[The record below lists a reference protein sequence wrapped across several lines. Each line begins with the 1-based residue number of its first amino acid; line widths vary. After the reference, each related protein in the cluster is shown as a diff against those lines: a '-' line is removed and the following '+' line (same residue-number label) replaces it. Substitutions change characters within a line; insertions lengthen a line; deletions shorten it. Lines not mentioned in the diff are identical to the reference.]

1 MPVSVACRSNRT
13 ASVAAERTL
22 ARSAGELVLL
32 GVVDQ
37 VDHVGEFKPRHQAH
51 FVGTDGL
58 VADAE
63 LGGDV
68 IPTSTSLRPI
78 DLHFSAMGQTVAQV
92 QVDETLIRYTYLIGH
107 TLEILHNVF

>member
-1 MPVSVACRSNRT
+1 MVADVVADIQASGEPVP
-13 ASVAAERTL
+13 L
-22 ARSAGELVLL
+22 ALAPSAIELVLL

>member
-1 MPVSVACRSNRT
+1 M
-13 ASVAAERTL
+13 
-22 ARSAGELVLL
+22 ARSAIELVLL

-37 VDHVGEFKPRHQAH
+37 VHHVGELKLFHQAH
-51 FVGTDGL
+51 FVRADGL